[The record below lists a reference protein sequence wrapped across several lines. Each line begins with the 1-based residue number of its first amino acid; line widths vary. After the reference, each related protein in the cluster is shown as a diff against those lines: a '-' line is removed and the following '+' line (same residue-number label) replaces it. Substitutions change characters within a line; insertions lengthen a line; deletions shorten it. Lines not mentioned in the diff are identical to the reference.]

1 MTSCIC
7 NLILDLELL
16 LGFGI
21 GIIRVTHGISAELQN
36 DGAARDGDLTHGASF
51 SERNIMKRKMSE
63 MVSVVYYLI
72 WIAVGILEIVE
83 HFHP

>member
-1 MTSCIC
+1 
-7 NLILDLELL
+7 
-16 LGFGI
+16 
-21 GIIRVTHGISAELQN
+21 
-36 DGAARDGDLTHGASF
+36 
-51 SERNIMKRKMSE
+51 MKRKMSE